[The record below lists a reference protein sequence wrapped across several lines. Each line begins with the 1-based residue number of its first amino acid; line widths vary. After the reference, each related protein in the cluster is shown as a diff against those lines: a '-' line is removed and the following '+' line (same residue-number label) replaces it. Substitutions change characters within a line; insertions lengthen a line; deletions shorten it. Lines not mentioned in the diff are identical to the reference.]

1 MKLSLCTTGFKE
13 WDIDEIIKWVAPMNQ
28 DVKGLELWSKHIER
42 FQEKHGPLDKLARLL
57 ETNGIQIPSISAYT
71 TFSKLW
77 NREQHIAEVNQA
89 TKLLDAAHQLN
100 CPMIRTFAGHVASRN
115 ASPEQWS
122 ETVTEFQKFAET
134 ADLYNVDV
142 AIEIHYD
149 SFADTVESIQK
160 LVNDINHPR
169 IKLIYDAANLYVDQ
183 EDHMQVLD
191 TVYSKISHVHLKNY
205 HYNLKERYKTTPA
218 AIFNGDVDNV
228 AILRELQRRQ
238 YSGFVSLEYFGR
250 EGFPCLRES
259 LEQWKQFMSIDTT
272 TNIRSI

>member
-1 MKLSLCTTGFKE
+1 MEFKMKLSLCTTGFKE

-57 ETNGIQIPSISAYT
+57 ECNGIQIPSISAYT

-77 NREQHIAEVNQA
+77 NREQHDSEVNQA
-89 TKLLDAAHQLN
+89 KKLLDAAHQLN
-100 CPMIRTFAGHVASRN
+100 CPLIRTFAGHVASRN

-134 ADLYNVDV
+134 ADLYNVDI

-160 LVNDINHPR
+160 LVKDINHPR
-169 IKLIYDAANLYVDQ
+169 VKLIYDAANLYVDQ
-183 EDHMQVLD
+183 EDPIQVLD
-191 TVYSKISHVHLKNY
+191 TVYSHISHVHLKNY
-205 HYNLKERYKTTPA
+205 KYNLQERYLNTPA
-218 AIFNGDVDNV
+218 AIFDGDVDNV
-228 AILRELQRRQ
+228 AIIEELKKRH
-238 YSGFVSLEYFGR
+238 YSGFVSLEYFGK
-250 EGFPCLRES
+250 EGFPYLRKS
-259 LEQWKQFMSIDTT
+259 LEQWKQYMEVDSLV
-272 TNIRSI
+272 